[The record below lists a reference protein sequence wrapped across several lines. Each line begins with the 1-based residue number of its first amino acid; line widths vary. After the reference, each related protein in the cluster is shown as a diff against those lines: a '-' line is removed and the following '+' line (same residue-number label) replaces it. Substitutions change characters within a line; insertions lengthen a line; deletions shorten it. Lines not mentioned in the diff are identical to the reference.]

1 MRPGSSASAVCLT
14 IFVFILSGCV
24 SSSGSSQRSLGQIT
38 MDCVNKVMNSNVGLP
53 DIVILKRS
61 QFASLFGAQY
71 DGYYV
76 GREQRV
82 YLSSS
87 GDGSLLAH
95 ELAHHVQIS
104 SGRYINEA
112 EAEHVAMR
120 CANTRRWRG

>member
-1 MRPGSSASAVCLT
+1 MRPGSIASAVCLT

-38 MDCVNKVMNSNVGLP
+38 MDCVNKVMDSNVALP

-120 CANTRRWRG
+120 CANTRGWRG